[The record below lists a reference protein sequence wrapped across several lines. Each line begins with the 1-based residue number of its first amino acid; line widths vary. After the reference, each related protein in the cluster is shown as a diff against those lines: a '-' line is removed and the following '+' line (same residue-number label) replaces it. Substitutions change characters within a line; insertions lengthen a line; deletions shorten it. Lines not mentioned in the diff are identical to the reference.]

1 MSVCLDDEE
10 QSNAAI
16 RLLCWCVT
24 CYHSNPPLQCRQ
36 VLAACSCHCDV
47 AALRKEYVEVVEVR
61 ALYHAATA
69 AAPDAVVVDGDV
81 DDLDTLRCR
90 KYAV

>member
-1 MSVCLDDEE
+1 M
-10 QSNAAI
+10 
-16 RLLCWCVT
+16 
-24 CYHSNPPLQCRQ
+24 
-36 VLAACSCHCDV
+36 

-69 AAPDAVVVDGDV
+69 AAPDADVVDGDV
-81 DDLDTLRCR
+81 DDLDTPRCR